1 MGTLRLLEP
10 QPQLMG
16 LEHRLRHKA
25 TAAERMALLPV
36 LGARDDLRLIALA
49 RLERG
54 VRSEGRG
61 ARGEG
66 VEVSARRSRSE
77 E

>member
-49 RLERG
+49 RLG
-54 VRSEGRG
+54 DK
-61 ARGEG
+61 
-66 VEVSARRSRSE
+66 
-77 E
+77 